1 MGSLVLRN
9 FCIRKYKIGRSNHYG
24 DDTGSA
30 GQNDQCRFIDEVVDA
45 FSTASMALSRDGKSG
60 FGQHNRRF
68 QPNRTAK
75 DWLSSDPQQ
84 VDAYLAD
91 PHTQFH
97 FSLSAYRDL
106 FLLTKSEC
114 PACCR
119 KSIANCRYC

>member
-1 MGSLVLRN
+1 
-9 FCIRKYKIGRSNHYG
+9 
-24 DDTGSA
+24 
-30 GQNDQCRFIDEVVDA
+30 
-45 FSTASMALSRDGKSG
+45 MALSRDGKSG

-114 PACCR
+114 PPPVAENRSRIAVTADFR
-119 KSIANCRYC
+119 KRRSCGPLWQECP